1 MVGRDGLHRAQGG
14 AQAAVRTG
22 LGGQRHEA
30 HAPALSPVR
39 TLPLDGQ
46 RHGRGKIALPG
57 CQQLLHEAAVLGGIP
72 GIGTPHLDLP
82 EGMLPHQRRRALD
95 DEALTLH
102 DVLQFQQ
109 GIVIVTVAV
118 GDADDAGG
126 PVAVHLLQT
135 PGGHFRYPAV
145 IAGHREHDDVPGTEI
160 PGNGATGD
168 VQLGKTFRSQGRGK
182 AERGALAAAGGRK
195 IQGCDVHGCLL
206 CMILRQH
213 SP

>member
-1 MVGRDGLHRAQGG
+1 MVGRDGLHRAQGS
-14 AQAAVRTG
+14 AQAAVRAG

-72 GIGTPHLDLP
+72 GIGPPHLDLP
-82 EGMLPHQRRRALD
+82 EGMLPHQGRRALD
-95 DEALTLH
+95 DEALALH

-109 GIVIVTVAV
+109 RVVIVPVAV

-126 PVAVHLLQT
+126 LVTMHLLQT
-135 PGGHFRYPAV
+135 SGGHFRHPAV
-145 IAGHREHDDVPGTEI
+145 IAGHRKHDDVPGTKI
-160 PGNGATGD
+160 PGDGATGD
-168 VQLGKTFRSQGRGK
+168 VQLGKAFRSQGRGE
-182 AERGALAAAGGRK
+182 AARGALAAAGGRK

-213 SP
+213 SL

>member
-1 MVGRDGLHRAQGG
+1 
-14 AQAAVRTG
+14 
-22 LGGQRHEA
+22 
-30 HAPALSPVR
+30 
-39 TLPLDGQ
+39 
-46 RHGRGKIALPG
+46 
-57 CQQLLHEAAVLGGIP
+57 
-72 GIGTPHLDLP
+72 
-82 EGMLPHQRRRALD
+82 MLPHQRRRALD